1 METRYEEASK
11 VTILAIL
18 WNVFLSI
25 IKVLAGV
32 IGNSTAMIADG
43 IHSAS
48 DIITSVGV
56 LIGNKISS
64 KPGDKEHNYGHEKA
78 ETLVS
83 FLLSIMLIVVAVTIG
98 VDGAKKIF
106 NLDEV
111 KRPTLIPLVVEVIS
125 IAIKEYQ
132 YRITIKVAKKINS
145 PSLKADAW
153 HHRSDALSSVAA
165 FIGIGGAMLGYK
177 ILEPIATIVVAL
189 IVCKVALE
197 IFTNSMNELMD
208 VSIDEEQ
215 EKQIIEYC
223 KETTGVKHIKT
234 MRTRKHGACAYVDL
248 VICVDGALTVKQ
260 GHDIANDL
268 EKKLI
273 NELAIIKGITVHVE
287 PCISEFDLCN
297 KEVEIKPEIIDEV
310 SCIDCNS
317 KECLNNDK

>member
-1 METRYEEASK
+1 
-11 VTILAIL
+11 
-18 WNVFLSI
+18 
-25 IKVLAGV
+25 
-32 IGNSTAMIADG
+32 MIADG

-111 KRPTLIPLVVEVIS
+111 KVPTLIPLVVAVIS

-223 KETTGVKHIKT
+223 KETTGVKQ
-234 MRTRKHGACAYVDL
+234 L
-248 VICVDGALTVKQ
+248 
-260 GHDIANDL
+260 
-268 EKKLI
+268 
-273 NELAIIKGITVHVE
+273 
-287 PCISEFDLCN
+287 
-297 KEVEIKPEIIDEV
+297 
-310 SCIDCNS
+310 
-317 KECLNNDK
+317 

>member
-32 IGNSTAMIADG
+32 IGNSTA
-43 IHSAS
+43 
-48 DIITSVGV
+48 IITSVGV

-83 FLLSIMLIVVAVTIG
+83 FLLSIMLIVVSVTIG

-111 KRPTLIPLVVEVIS
+111 KVPTLIPLVVAVIS

-234 MRTRKHGACAYVDL
+234 MRTRKHGAFAYVDL

-297 KEVEIKPEIIDEV
+297 KEVEIEPEMIDEV
-310 SCIDCNS
+310 PCTDCNS